1 MCSKVSLCLAKVKH
15 ELSKTGFTLL
25 PHQVD
30 AIKWMIKREMLTK
43 SNGEARKGPYG
54 GILADDM
61 GLGKTLETIGL
72 LLGKGHSKTLIIV
85 PANLISQW
93 KGEFNKFA
101 PHITIVEDIKQHTD
115 DTVIIMSYIK
125 AIRSQYVRD
134 YDWNRII
141 LDEAHYIRNPKGTVH
156 KDILKLTATSRWCL
170 TGTPIQNYLSDVCSL
185 LAFIGIRKKKSDDL
199 EKYLTK
205 YMLRRTKEGLK
216 FEMPP
221 ITYTVEKVEH
231 TTEEE
236 KQFYEKVKANSYICY
251 DVHHLEVLLRLR
263 QAALLPQMVADGYI
277 KKTKGKQLVIWRHS
291 NSKLDALVKTLEEHP
306 EEKPIVFCYFTKE
319 IEYLKRAMSQKK
331 IQHRVINGSVPM
343 ETRQKIIAES
353 DDFRVLIVQMMAG
366 STGLNLQKFNA
377 VYFSGPHW
385 NPTHEQQAV
394 ARAYRIGQ
402 KNSVVVRK
410 FILKNTIEEIITDI
424 QERKQK
430 MIDECM

>member
-1 MCSKVSLCLAKVKH
+1 MALCLAKTKH
-15 ELSKTGFTLL
+15 KLSKSSISLL

-30 AIKWMIKREMLTK
+30 ALKWMIKREMLTK
-43 SNGEARKGPYG
+43 SNGEVRKGPYG

-72 LLGKGHSKTLIIV
+72 LLAKGHSKTIIIV

-93 KGEFNKFA
+93 KDEFKKFA
-101 PHITIVEDIKQHTD
+101 PHIPIVEDVDSNID
-115 DTVIIMSYIK
+115 GTVLIMSYIK

-134 YDWNRII
+134 NFWNRII

-156 KDILKLTATSRWCL
+156 KDILKLKAKSRWCL
-170 TGTPIQNYLSDVCSL
+170 TGTPIQNYLSDICSL
-185 LAFIGIRKKKSDDL
+185 LAFIGIRKNKNEKLD
-199 EKYLTK
+199 KYLNK
-205 YMLRRTKEGLK
+205 YMLRRTKEGIH

-221 ITYTVEKVEH
+221 ITYSVEKVEH
-231 TTEEE
+231 TSTEE
-236 KQFYEKVKANSYICY
+236 KQFYEKVKANTYICS

-277 KKTKGKQLVIWRHS
+277 KKTKDKKLVIWRHS
-291 NSKLDALVKTLEEHP
+291 NSKLDALVKTLVDNP
-306 EEKPIVFCYFTKE
+306 KEKPIVFCYFTKE
-319 IEYLKRAMSQKK
+319 IEYLKKSMSHKK
-331 IQHRVINGSVPM
+331 IKYRIINGSVSM
-343 ETRQKIIAES
+343 DERQKIISES
-353 DDFRVLIVQMMAG
+353 DEFRVLVVQMMAG

-402 KNSVVVRK
+402 QNSVIVRK
-410 FILKNTIEEIITDI
+410 FVLKHTIEELILTI